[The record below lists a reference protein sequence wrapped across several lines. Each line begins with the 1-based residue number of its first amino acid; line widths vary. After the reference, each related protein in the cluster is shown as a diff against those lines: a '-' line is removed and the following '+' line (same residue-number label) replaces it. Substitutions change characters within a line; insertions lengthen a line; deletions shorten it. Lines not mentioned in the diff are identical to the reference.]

1 MMLIRKNHIII
12 YIDHPT
18 TTIDPTDID
27 WDTMFDE
34 PVNKGSLSTNTAHTD
49 IEHKANV
56 ETPKFNVGD
65 KATTK
70 AVTANIHPTTAMR
83 DMMGRINIPDD
94 TLDDPSLT
102 ADINDVDSE
111 EPHHHLLPGEIT
123 PDNVP
128 AIITREIAMSD
139 PHAINPT
146 WHKVANLPGNMSR
159 AILTLGKALF
169 RAFTRTPTEDIV
181 MIGNV
186 GGQGPNSTREVKGV
200 ATWVRKHGTPVDTA
214 SIDFDR
220 SIPGYTAEVQ
230 HYTVGGIRFKLV
242 RDQFG
247 DYIYAWPEADSV
259 GAAPQI
265 AGPTAEPEITPPARV
280 PNRSLLGRQ
289 R

>member
-1 MMLIRKNHIII
+1 MVKKLLE
-12 YIDHPT
+12 IDRPT
-18 TTIDPTDID
+18 DTMNPTDID
-27 WDTMFDE
+27 WDNLFDE
-34 PVNKGSLSTNTAHTD
+34 PTSKGSLSTNAAHTD
-49 IEHKANV
+49 LERHANV
-56 ETPKFNVGD
+56 EVPKFNVGD
-65 KATTK
+65 KATTR
-70 AVTANIHPTTAMR
+70 AATANMHPTDAMR

-94 TLDDPSLT
+94 MLD
-102 ADINDVDSE
+102 DINDDSE
-111 EPHHHLLPGEIT
+111 APHHHLLPGQIT

-128 AIITREIAMSD
+128 AIISREIAMSD

-169 RAFTRTPTEDIV
+169 RAFTHTPTEDIV

-200 ATWVRKHGTPVDTA
+200 ATWVRKNGKPVDTA

-230 HYTVGGIRFKLV
+230 HYTLGGIRFKLV
-242 RDQFG
+242 RDPYG

-259 GAAPQI
+259 GVAPQI
-265 AGPTAEPEITPPARV
+265 AAPDATPEVTPPPRV